1 MKLATLL
8 LLAHWLPQ
16 PIADQTCLA
25 ATLYLEARD
34 QPVLGQVAIAEVALR
49 RQSAAATPA
58 PLCKVL
64 TEPRQFALSIVSPR
78 YRLRNLGAWNRAWDI
93 AGTTMSRWAASGER
107 LSVVPDADH
116 FYAYQRVTPF
126 WAAHGERVAL
136 IGDHAFYRLAP

>member
-8 LLAHWLPQ
+8 MIANWLPQ

-49 RQSAAATPA
+49 RLGASKKSVD
-58 PLCKVL
+58 LCGVL

-78 YRLRNLGAWNRAWDI
+78 YRLRNLGAWNRAWQI
-93 AGTTMSRWAASGER
+93 AGATMVRWEIDGER
-107 LSVVPDADH
+107 YSVVPAADH
-116 FYAYQRVTPF
+116 FYAYQRVTPA
-126 WAAHGERVAL
+126 WAAQGERVAL